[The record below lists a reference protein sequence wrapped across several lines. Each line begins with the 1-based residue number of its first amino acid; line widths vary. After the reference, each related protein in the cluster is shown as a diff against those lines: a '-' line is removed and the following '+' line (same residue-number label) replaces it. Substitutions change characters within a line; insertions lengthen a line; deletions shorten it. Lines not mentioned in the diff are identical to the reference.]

1 MDLTGAQN
9 TNYLEIK
16 KYWHE
21 NESLKIYIELSDYK
35 FFVLHFG
42 HIFFLLL
49 GQIYIHTVWS

>member
-49 GQIYIHTVWS
+49 G